1 MKALKNYYYLIIS
14 VLVVFFL
21 FSFFTKKKIE
31 ALGNNFSI
39 LQQGREKL
47 TLLRKKSET
56 LSSFDEISLIDQVNK
71 LNYILPSEKSV
82 AGLMASLDLVSQEA
96 SVSIKKITFSPGNVS
111 SDKTKVNKENFDVS
125 LEIQGKTEQI
135 KNFLVKLKD
144 SLMAFNVKGIK
155 ILKTKA
161 QEGSGFARADLI
173 LTVYYKTVTQKLG
186 EITKPVTLLTKEEEK
201 LLLKMENISLPSV
214 ETSPN
219 IPSGK
224 TNPFD

>member
-14 VLVVFFL
+14 ILVVFFL

-31 ALGNNFSI
+31 ALQNNFSI

-56 LSSFDEISLIDQVNK
+56 LSSFNEVSLIDQVNK
-71 LNYILPSEKSV
+71 VNYILPSEKSV
-82 AGLMASLDLVSQEA
+82 AGLMTSLDRISQEA
-96 SVSIKKITFSPGNVS
+96 SVSIENINFSPGDIS

-125 LEIQGKTEQI
+125 LAIQGKTEQI

-144 SLMAFNVKGIK
+144 SLMAFNIKGIK
-155 ILKTKA
+155 ILKPKA
-161 QEGSGFARADLI
+161 QEESSLARADLI

-186 EITKPVTLLTKEEEK
+186 KITKPVTLLTKEEEK
-201 LLLKMENISLPSV
+201 LLLKMANISLPSV

-219 IPSGK
+219 IPVGK